1 MAQQK
6 HSETLNIREGSR
18 MTGFFVGLLVGV
30 GVLIPIISAVGFAT
44 NPYTQRLFSGK
55 LADVSSGGYVLFW
68 WLVAA
73 ILIALPF
80 LAGLAVNKLSKRGLA
95 SAGGVLVVVVII
107 ALVIGQMF
115 VF

>member
-6 HSETLNIREGSR
+6 HGETLNIREGR

-30 GVLIPIISAVGFAT
+30 GILIPLISAIGFAT
-44 NPYTQRLFSGK
+44 NPYTQYLFSGR
-55 LADVSSGGYVLFW
+55 LSDISEGGYRLFW

-73 ILIALPF
+73 ILFALPF
-80 LAGLAVNKLSKRGLA
+80 LAGLAVDKLSKRGLA
-95 SAGGVLVVVVII
+95 IAGSILVVVVII
-107 ALVIGQMF
+107 GLVIGSMF

>member
-30 GVLIPIISAVGFAT
+30 GVVIPIISAVGFAT

-95 SAGGVLVVVVII
+95 IVGGILVVVVII
-107 ALVIGQMF
+107 ALVVGSMF

>member
-44 NPYTQRLFSGK
+44 NPYTQRLFSGR

-95 SAGGVLVVVVII
+95 IVGGILVVVVII
-107 ALVIGQMF
+107 ALVIGSMF

>member
-80 LAGLAVNKLSKRGLA
+80 LAGLAVNRLSKRGLA
-95 SAGGVLVVVVII
+95 IAGGILVVVVII
-107 ALVIGQMF
+107 ALVVGSMF

>member
-95 SAGGVLVVVVII
+95 IVGGILVVVVII
-107 ALVIGQMF
+107 ALVVGSMF